1 MRSILLDLGMYIFL
15 PKIFVQRGLSLRR
28 GIPCSQCDTSDA
40 AGPRP
45 RSSHF
50 ADIES
55 KTRKM
60 KAVILAYC
68 KQRQNIDGLLLRT
81 RGQRKCDRIGY
92 AYGEYGQFGYKVD
105 AQRASRAAAL
115 KHEKRVAR

>member
-1 MRSILLDLGMYIFL
+1 
-15 PKIFVQRGLSLRR
+15 
-28 GIPCSQCDTSDA
+28 
-40 AGPRP
+40 
-45 RSSHF
+45 
-50 ADIES
+50 
-55 KTRKM
+55 M

-81 RGQRKCDRIGY
+81 RRQRKSEAIGY

-115 KHEKRVAR
+115 RQGKRVAR

>member
-68 KQRQNIDGLLLRT
+68 KQRQISMVYYFGLVVSENANA
-81 RGQRKCDRIGY
+81 IG
-92 AYGEYGQFGYKVD
+92 
-105 AQRASRAAAL
+105 
-115 KHEKRVAR
+115 